1 MADGEAPATLD
12 PQMLEQLV
20 SRALDEIG
28 ATLNA
33 TLERC
38 VREALRSVAHAS
50 PRSAR
55 HGMEFRV
62 LGPLEAVQDGRFV
75 ELGPTK
81 QKALLALLLLNPGR
95 TVAVGRIVDELWGDD
110 PPASARK
117 AIQVYVSRLRKLL
130 PDGILQTRAP
140 GYRLEVDHETVDL
153 YGFERLRADAQV
165 AREQGRSAD
174 AAQQLRDALALWRGS
189 ALTEFEGEPFARLEG
204 ARLEELRMTTVE
216 ERIEADLEL
225 RRHADLVGE
234 LEVLAARH
242 PMRER
247 PLAALM
253 LALYRTGRHA
263 DALAAFRER
272 QRVLTD
278 ELGLEPSKALCQL
291 QLRILRHDPLL
302 EPPVTSAPRGLPA
315 VQASL
320 SAARG

>member
-1 MADGEAPATLD
+1 
-12 PQMLEQLV
+12 MLEQLV

-33 TLERC
+33 TLERY
-38 VREALRSVAHAS
+38 VREALRSVVHAS
-50 PRSAR
+50 PQRAR
-55 HGMEFRV
+55 HGLEFRV
-62 LGPLEAVQDGRFV
+62 LGPLEAVQDGRIV

-153 YGFERLRADAQV
+153 YRFERLRADAQL

-174 AAQQLRDALALWRGS
+174 AAQRLRDALALWRGP

-204 ARLEELRMTTVE
+204 ARLEELRMTTLE

-234 LEVLAARH
+234 LEALAARH

-278 ELGLEPSKALCQL
+278 ELGLQPSKALCQL

-302 EPPVTSAPRGLPA
+302 EPPVTSASRRLPA